1 MSKNDV
7 GFEAVTHLWRDG
19 DLSPNVFRDGDAM
32 PRAHAEGLGVAD
44 VYMMHKLGCL
54 HWLQGL
60 NAEATDEM
68 VGEAL
73 GKFGVVEKVK
83 AREADWLRWCAFTWL
98 RQNWSMWL
106 HNP

>member
-54 HWLQGL
+54 H
-60 NAEATDEM
+60 
-68 VGEAL
+68 
-73 GKFGVVEKVK
+73 
-83 AREADWLRWCAFTWL
+83 
-98 RQNWSMWL
+98 
-106 HNP
+106 